1 MKRVEA
7 AALLRDALAFDA
19 LVITSLGTA
28 GRAWRES
35 EPTQLSYAAS
45 DPMGIS
51 PSLALGLAL
60 AQPARTVLLIA
71 GDGEWAMNLG
81 VMLTIAGA
89 APANLRLVVWRNGR
103 YETGGGAPIPGGEGV
118 DFAALARGAGI
129 RWAGDAATPD
139 EGAQM
144 VAQLLDAQGPAL
156 LVLRVEPE
164 ASPYRPEGPYAQVEQ
179 RTRFMEHLL
188 GHG

>member
-1 MKRVEA
+1 MRRGEA
-7 AALLRDALAFDA
+7 AGLLRDALALDA

-35 EPTQLSYAAS
+35 DPPQLSYPAS
-45 DPMGIS
+45 DPMGTS

-60 AQPARTVLLIA
+60 AQPERPVLLIA

-81 VMLTIAGA
+81 VLLTIAGA

-103 YETGGGAPIPGGEGV
+103 YETGGGASLPGGDGV
-118 DFAALARGAGI
+118 DFASLAAGAGI
-129 RWAGDAATPD
+129 GWTGEARTLDEAARLVP
-139 EGAQM
+139 Q
-144 VAQLLDAQGPAL
+144 QLAAQGPAL
-156 LVLRVEPE
+156 LVLHVEPE

-179 RTRFMEHLL
+179 RALFMERLL